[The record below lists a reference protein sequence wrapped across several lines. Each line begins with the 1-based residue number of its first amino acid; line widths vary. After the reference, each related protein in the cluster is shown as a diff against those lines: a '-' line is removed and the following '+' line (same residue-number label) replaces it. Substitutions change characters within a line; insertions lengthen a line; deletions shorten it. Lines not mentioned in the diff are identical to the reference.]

1 MLNNAALFT
10 KFPHLI
16 NLSDYAE
23 FLCDTIVY
31 IIFYMKLHEL
41 CDMRS
46 SQLWSLKVKV
56 EVSSNRGDGEE

>member
-1 MLNNAALFT
+1 MRDDRIHNLIQYRYKLNE
-10 KFPHLI
+10 I
-16 NLSDYAE
+16 
-23 FLCDTIVY
+23 
-31 IIFYMKLHEL
+31 